1 MFETIQLNKTG
12 EQHLYIQLYQKL
24 KELIEKGILE
34 ENQKLPPIRRLAEQL
49 DVNNV
54 TVVNAYKL
62 LEEEG
67 LVVKKVGSGTYVAP
81 LVAKVDR
88 DVPVDEE
95 MELMNQ
101 GQMTLKQNMISFAT
115 ATPDP
120 DLFPIQDVKNAINQV
135 LERDGGEAFGYQES
149 LGYLPLREAVCHY
162 LASRQIN
169 CQVKN
174 IQVVS
179 GAQQGIDILAKALL
193 NYGDIVFTEEPTYS
207 GAISA
212 FKSRGAK
219 IIGIPVRPDGLDLE
233 ILEARLREYQPKF
246 LYIMSTFQ
254 NPTGYSYSEA
264 KKLRL
269 LEIAREW
276 GVVIVEDDCL
286 SELYFS
292 AEPSVPLRAMAGA
305 GDVIYIKSFSKIF
318 LPGFRIAFMVT
329 PEEII
334 GRMMA
339 AKHTSDISSSG
350 LIQRTF
356 DLLLRRGLWE
366 KHIEGMRQIY
376 QEKYQYFL
384 RLLAE
389 HIPSQVQYTIPQGGI
404 NFWLTLPEGYSSNQL
419 YKQCIA
425 EGVVFV
431 PGSVFAPDGRP
442 NRHFRLSI
450 ASVEEEEMLAGI
462 RVLAQVI
469 RAFLAEHHQEYH
481 VAYTPL
487 M

>member
-1 MFETIQLNKTG
+1 MFDTIQLSKTSD
-12 EQHLYIQLYQKL
+12 QHLYIQLYQKL
-24 KELIEKGILE
+24 KELIEKGVME

-67 LVVKKVGSGTYVAP
+67 LVLKKVGSGTYVAP
-81 LVAKVDR
+81 LLTKIDR
-88 DVPVDEE
+88 DVPLDEE

-101 GQMTLKQNMISFAT
+101 GQMTLKQNAISFAT

-120 DLFPIQDVKNAINQV
+120 DLFPIQDVKNAINQI
-135 LERDGGEAFGYQES
+135 LERDGGEVFGYQES
-149 LGYLPLREAVCHY
+149 LGYLPLREAICQY
-162 LASRQIN
+162 LAVRN
-169 CQVKN
+169 MDCQVKN

-179 GAQQGIDILAKALL
+179 GAQQGIDILSKALL
-193 NYGDIVFTEEPTYS
+193 NYGDVVFTEEPTYS

-219 IIGIPVRPDGLDLE
+219 VIGIPVRAGGLDLDV
-233 ILEARLREYQPKF
+233 LEMRLREYQPKF
-246 LYIMSTFQ
+246 LYIMTTFQ
-254 NPTGYSYSEA
+254 NPTGYSYSQE
-264 KKLRL
+264 KKKQL
-269 LEIAREW
+269 LTMAREW
-276 GVVIVEDDCL
+276 NLAIVEDDCL

-292 AEPSVPLRAMAGA
+292 DEPPTPLRAMEGA
-305 GDVIYIKSFSKIF
+305 EDVIYIKSFSKVF

-356 DLLLRRGLWE
+356 DLLLRKGLWE
-366 KHIEGMRQIY
+366 KHIEGMRQVY
-376 QEKYQYFL
+376 REKYQYFV

-389 HIPSQVQYTIPQGGI
+389 HIPSQVQYTVPGGGL
-404 NFWLTLPEGYSSNQL
+404 NFWLSLPEGYSSNQL

-425 EGVVFV
+425 EGVAFV

-450 ASVEEEEMLAGI
+450 ALVEEEEMLTGI
-462 RVLAQVI
+462 RVLSQVI
-469 RAFLAEHHQEYH
+469 RTFLAEHNQEHH